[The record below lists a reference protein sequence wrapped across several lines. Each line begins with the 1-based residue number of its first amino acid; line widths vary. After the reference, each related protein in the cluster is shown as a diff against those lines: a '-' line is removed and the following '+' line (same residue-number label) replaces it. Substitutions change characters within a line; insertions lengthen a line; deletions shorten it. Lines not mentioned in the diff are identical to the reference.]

1 MATEAPV
8 LRQSLIDFGPEWVAS
23 EMPPGFTNRLEEIRR
38 LTADLHEMGQF
49 GRLLCDIGTPLADV
63 VNKLFASMGF
73 ESSVTRTG
81 ACANVTVRLDAKS
94 RLLLHISND
103 ASVVQKKS
111 PELAHIFQLLHETA
125 DGGDRVILVTNTEAT
140 KKPSERQA
148 PVSADALAFLTRLG
162 ATGVTSATLFTLWK
176 LTLQDR
182 DWAKQQ
188 VRRLHTEESG
198 FFQIAP
204 SALA

>member
-8 LRQSLIDFGPEWVAS
+8 LRQPQIDFGPEWVVS
-23 EMPPGFTNRLEEIRR
+23 EMPPGYTNRLEEIRR
-38 LTADLHEMGQF
+38 LTADLHQMGRF
-49 GRLLCDIGTPLADV
+49 GGLLYETGAALAET
-63 VNKLFASMGF
+63 VNALFVSMGF
-73 ESSVTRTG
+73 ESSVTRSG
-81 ACANVTVRLDAKS
+81 PCAGVAVKLDARS

-103 ASVVQKKS
+103 ANVVQKKS
-111 PELAHIFQLLHETA
+111 PELAHVFQLLHETA
-125 DGGDRVILVTNTEAT
+125 EEGDRVILVTNSEAN

-148 PVSADALAFLTRLG
+148 PVSAEALAFLTRLG
-162 ATGVTSATLFTLWK
+162 ATGVASATLFTLWK

-188 VRRLHTEESG
+188 VRRMHTEESG

-204 SALA
+204 SALV